1 MKKLLLALAVMI
13 CFVACD
19 PDEFDNFGLDP
30 ATDFSELM
38 QPGNPN
44 KFYSFASLQGDKDFG
59 LHLIDPLAYPTYEEY
74 HKVPGYSDKRYV
86 IAIHDYN
93 PGSSMLLFNGP
104 HARVIDKL
112 AEEYKNQGIEFAI
125 IFYQTD
131 LCSTNDCC
139 TPTDKMSWVNEL
151 KNVKLY
157 RAVSCTPNKDKQ
169 EYYYETTG
177 VIAAAL
183 QRRKN
188 YPTPLHF
195 PHTFY
200 VAHDKVYDYG
210 EPRIS
215 SLYYNEAG
223 EMHYPT
229 TADLEADFSNTIHKN
244 FQQFMSDADREK

>member
-1 MKKLLLALAVMI
+1 MIKKIFFLVLVAI

-19 PDEFDNFGLDP
+19 VDELDNLGLDP

-38 QPGNPN
+38 EPGNPN
-44 KFYSFASLQGDKDFG
+44 RFYTFASLEGDKDFG
-59 LHLIDPLAYPTYEEY
+59 LHLIDPLDYPNYEEY

-112 AEEYKNQGIEFAI
+112 AEEYKNYGIEFAI
-125 IFYQTD
+125 IFYQTN

-139 TPTDKMSWVNEL
+139 TPADKMSWVNEL

-157 RAVSCTPNKDKQ
+157 RATPCSADKK
-169 EYYYETTG
+169 YYETTG

-188 YPTPLHF
+188 YSTPLHF

-215 SLYYNEAG
+215 NLYYNKAG
-223 EMHYPT
+223 EIYYPT
-229 TADLEADFSNTIHKN
+229 VADLENDFSKTIHKN
-244 FQQFMSDADREK
+244 FLQFMNDADKEK